1 MKKLF
6 IFLLAYLGL
15 AWPVSAQNPKVE
27 VRGAIRSTTGEP
39 VKGVAVSDGYTVVV
53 TDVNGEYC
61 FNRALEAEYVFC
73 SLPAEYAV
81 PLRQGAPCFFKK
93 LSDGGRYDFVLRPL
107 KKGAERNFTLFC
119 IADPQC
125 YTIHHVNRF
134 RTETVPDVK
143 ASAAKQKYPCYGVS
157 LGDIAYTEKK
167 HNATYVL
174 PLMKNEMA
182 KENIGMPVFQ
192 TIGNHDNEY
201 QPMALNEGNPTP
213 TIRYQRTFE
222 AVFGPIDYSW
232 NRGDAHIVTM
242 NNVMYHTLETS
253 GKYHG
258 DFSDAQVEWLRQD
271 LALVPKDKLLIF
283 CVHIPLAG
291 ILDNANVQRVLALL
305 GEFENCHIM
314 SGHTHYNRNFRHA
327 NGIYEHIHGAASG
340 GWWWSR
346 NNGDGTPNGYAIY
359 DIRGNK
365 IVDWRYKSVG
375 FDIKHQMRL
384 YRGDAEFGGKYERLK
399 LPFGNNV
406 LLANVWNADKDW
418 RIEVYEDGVLSGE
431 MTLMEPSPYRGDEYP
446 SLSSSKDW
454 WAIGYHVGVV
464 GRGHFKGSTRK
475 NYCAPCY
482 HMYTYTLKNPSAKV
496 RVVAIDSH
504 GRKYTETHVVAGAEY
519 EDAVPPK
526 YSVGEAW

>member
-1 MKKLF
+1 MKKTFTILF
-6 IFLLAYLGL
+6 FALLAALPL
-15 AWPVSAQNPKVE
+15 AAQNPKVE
-27 VRGAIRSTTGEP
+27 VRGRVTTTAGEP
-39 VKGVAVSDGYTVVV
+39 VEGVAVSDGYTVVA
-53 TDVNGEYC
+53 TDAKGEYL
-61 FNRALEAEYVFC
+61 FNRAPEAEYVFC
-73 SLPAEYAV
+73 SVPAAYAV
-81 PLRQGAPCFFKK
+81 PLRQGAPCIYKK

-134 RTETVPDVK
+134 RTETVPDVRRSV
-143 ASAAKQKYPCYGVS
+143 ARESLPCYGIS
-157 LGDIAYTEKK
+157 LGDIAYTEGK

-174 PLMKNEMA
+174 PLMKTEMS

-201 QPMALNEGNPTP
+201 QPIALNEGNPTP
-213 TIRYQRTFE
+213 TIRFQRVFE
-222 AVFGPIDYSW
+222 SVFGPIDYSW
-232 NRGDAHIVTM
+232 NRGEAHIVMM
-242 NNVMYHTLETS
+242 NDIVYRTIETS
-253 GKYHG
+253 RSYYG
-258 DFSDAQVEWLRQD
+258 DFTDAQVEWLRQD

-291 ILDNANVQRVLALL
+291 ILDRANVQKVLALL

-314 SGHTHYNRNFRHA
+314 SGHTHYNRNFVHA
-327 NGIYEHIHGAASG
+327 NGIYEHIQAAASG

-346 NNGDGTPNGYAIY
+346 NNGDGTPNGYAVY
-359 DIRGNK
+359 DVRGNK
-365 IVDWRYKSVG
+365 ITDWRYKSVG
-375 FDIKHQMRL
+375 FDEKHQMRL
-384 YRGDAEFGGKYERLK
+384 YRGDAEFGGDYERLK
-399 LPFGNNV
+399 LPFGGNV

-418 RIEVYEDGVLSGE
+418 KIEVYEDGRLSGE
-431 MTLMEPSPYRGDEYP
+431 MTLMEPSPFRGDEYP

-464 GRGHFKGSTRK
+464 GRGHFKGSTRR

-496 RVVAIDSH
+496 RVVATDSH
-504 GRKYTETHVVAGAEY
+504 GRRYTESHVIAGAEY
-519 EDAVPPK
+519 GDAKPPVYK
-526 YSVGEAW
+526 VGEAW